1 MLNRL
6 RHADDGFTLVELLVA
21 IVILAVI
28 TVPLADAVIGV
39 LRNQDDTENRLALSH
54 DAQIAA
60 SYFAQDVAAVGIRTD
75 LDATGGIHSQSIWR
89 DAAYDAGGQQCGPAT
104 ITQKVRMLSDN
115 WNGHGSVTTHVVAYY
130 VKPGTT
136 ELHRVKCT
144 GSPASAVD
152 VVVAHYVDPN
162 TAVTV
167 DCSSTCEGESGKPV
181 PQQVKLTFKV
191 TLPSVDAYKITLI
204 GERRQT

>member
-1 MLNRL
+1 MLSRL

-28 TVPLADAVIGV
+28 TVPLADAVISV
-39 LRNQDDTENRLALSH
+39 LRNQGATEDRLALSH
-54 DAQIAA
+54 DAQLAA
-60 SYFAQDVAAVGIRTD
+60 SYFAQDVAAVGIRADD
-75 LDATGGIHSQSIWR
+75 LANTGGIHFQSIWR
-89 DAAYDAGGQQCGPAT
+89 DATYDAGGHQCGAAT
-104 ITQKVRMLSDN
+104 IPQKLRLLSDA
-115 WNGHGSVTTHVVAYY
+115 WAGHGSVTTHVAAYY

-152 VVVAHYVDPN
+152 VVVAHHLDPN
-162 TAVTV
+162 TTVTV
-167 DCSSTCEGESGKPV
+167 GCSSTCEGTP
-181 PQQVKLTFKV
+181 PPRQVRLTFSLA
-191 TLPSVDAYKITLI
+191 LPSAAPYPITLT